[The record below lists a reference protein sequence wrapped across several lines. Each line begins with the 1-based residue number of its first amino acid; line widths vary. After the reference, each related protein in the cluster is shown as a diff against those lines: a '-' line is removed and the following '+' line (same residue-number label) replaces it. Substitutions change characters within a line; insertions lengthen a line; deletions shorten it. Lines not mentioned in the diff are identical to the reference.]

1 MAGQTVAAGA
11 AGVAIAGSTI
21 SNNGPAITIS
31 GTEVSL
37 GSFGLVINDA
47 STFTIPT
54 VQPLQSVFAVGGQSV
69 TEQYGRINF
78 TSTQGVANTS
88 TTAATTGT
96 LKGPIP
102 TGSTLPFVGVASR
115 IRCGIGMAVVV
126 LFNVLFVVLWG

>member
-69 TEQYGRINF
+69 TEQYGRIIF
-78 TSTQGVANTS
+78 SSTQAVANTS
-88 TTAATTGT
+88 TAAATGT
-96 LKGPIP
+96 VKGPIP